1 MIVTSSGRIIAGSR
15 IIINDTVNEFL
26 GTVNNLWSNPA
37 NWSLGVIPA
46 ANHIAI
52 IKANCINANGTVRN
66 LRVDPNV
73 TLGLLSSSLFTTNGL
88 SNSGT
93 IVRSTGDGNATV
105 INGITNTTDLGLINI
120 ATNGVLNI
128 NPIEIL
134 TDLTTQIN
142 NSSSINVLRLS
153 GIIGIR
159 GSISNIT
166 NSIQQTGS
174 DTINV
179 LDNLTINSIGG
190 SGPLSTIRL
199 LNGVKLEANNINHD
213 GNGAGILCDGNN
225 EIIVKGN
232 YTVSYG
238 YQIPVTVPV
247 IFRANSTFRIN
258 NNAVP
263 PYVHNIVVDNVVVT
277 TIHAGSNFFTLY
289 NTKLSGTTSSSEF
302 VLQNGHTLH
311 FLGNTN
317 SSVEDLMSTGI
328 LTLQSGSTLNYILGG
343 NQYIKPIS
351 YRQLGIMT
359 SGVKYLKAN
368 TTCEHLYFSG
378 TATLDLNGFTLTGYT
393 KYTDEGNVPRT
404 VPNDA
409 SILEY
414 NLTGQHGQAKTLTGN
429 ITCNIMNVNAAGAG
443 STYINYNG
451 FTITASIFNDMFN
464 MSTHVGGVRDNM
476 HWTNFGLGTITLA
489 SPITIRGILR
499 MSSPQLSSLVGGCT
513 MADGSTFKTNNG
525 AGSTYYFPMGIS
537 SYSNVDLVPFTNQ
550 NAYTVILRQNIVV
563 RGTYTRPTYVIFNK
577 NGFTIK
583 DSLGND
589 LE

>member
-1 MIVTSSGRIIAGSR
+1 MIVTSSGYVIAGSK

-52 IKANCINANGTVRN
+52 IKANCINANGTVRD

-128 NPIEIL
+128 NPLEIL

-166 NSIQQTGS
+166 NSIQQVGS

-199 LNGVKLEANNINHD
+199 LNGVKLEANNIFHG
-213 GNGAGILCDGNN
+213 GNTAGILCDGNN

-302 VLQNGHTLH
+302 VLQSGHTLH

-368 TTCEHLYFSG
+368 TSCEHLYFSG

-393 KYTDEGNVPRT
+393 KYTDAGTVNRNLPSGTFDTVSLGNVGNTRT
-404 VPNDA
+404 LTLTGNLTCTTFDA
-409 SILEY
+409 SASWAWTIVNNGFSIITNDFRGWYRGNASVYAHDYSTLSFT
-414 NLTGQHGQAKTLTGN
+414 NAGVKTLTGN
-429 ITCNIMNVNAAGAG
+429 INVGTLNINSQLNGITFSGFTMNVTNINYTTATGEPTYPFYAGTYTTCNITGTGSITLQGNVVVT
-443 STYINYNG
+443 STYSR
-451 FTITASIFNDMFN
+451 A
-464 MSTHVGGVRDNM
+464 VGV
-476 HWTNFGLGTITLA
+476 T
-489 SPITIRGILR
+489 
-499 MSSPQLSSLVGGCT
+499 
-513 MADGSTFKTNNG
+513 
-525 AGSTYYFPMGIS
+525 
-537 SYSNVDLVPFTNQ
+537 
-550 NAYTVILRQNIVV
+550 
-563 RGTYTRPTYVIFNK
+563 FNK

-583 DSLGND
+583 NGSGVD